1 MLERQ
6 VVNALA
12 DGDLEG
18 LSDTLTTVRDTWA
31 RAKPAVSTRVGD
43 QVVVAFDRNIADQ
56 QVALAAGDSQELS
69 ARAKKALAVLDE
81 MSRLYYGEDEG

>member
-1 MLERQ
+1 
-6 VVNALA
+6 
-12 DGDLEG
+12 
-18 LSDTLTTVRDTWA
+18 
-31 RAKPAVSTRVGD
+31 
-43 QVVVAFDRNIADQ
+43 VVVAFDRNIADQ